1 MYTVQLASDH
11 DMERLQRFLARAKGS
26 CPEIDQHVSHFLIV
40 EEVAN
45 KKIVGTV
52 GLEVYQSVGLLR
64 SFLIER
70 SPRSARVSLALMEMI
85 LSYAKC
91 LSVRKV
97 YVFTE
102 KRNSFFEEWG
112 FQQVPSEQFP
122 HELQK
127 SKYVRQVKD
136 QRILMVL

>member
-85 LSYAKC
+85 LAYAKC
-91 LSVRKV
+91 LSVRKE
-97 YVFTE
+97 YLFTE
-102 KRNSFFEEWG
+102 KRNSFFEKWG
-112 FQQVPSEQFP
+112 FQADSF
-122 HELQK
+122 
-127 SKYVRQVKD
+127 
-136 QRILMVL
+136 